1 MSIVGNV
8 SIRSGAGG
16 GAMNSLTKI
25 GLFLLNAMAVVW
37 LTACSESSVPDA
49 ADPQAA
55 APNRL
60 PVRVSYLEDKAPSLY
75 QTFIGTARAAN
86 RVTIRSQVSGRLLE
100 REVKLGSQVKQGEVL
115 AKVYNPGATP
125 QALAAK
131 QRWQQA
137 RVQVSQAQRDYD
149 RIKSLYEKNVA
160 SIQEMES
167 ARSAVQAAQAATDA
181 AESQYVQAQQMDAE
195 QTIRAPF
202 AGVITA
208 TPVEPGEVIQVG
220 QPLLQLAD
228 PDEVEIEVIV
238 SDGAA
243 ASVAAGDVLTVR
255 TPFSGERQFAGVVHE
270 VTPFR
275 ERGALPTVIVR
286 LADAG
291 LIPGT
296 TVHIQF
302 ESALAGQFVLPAS
315 SLVKTGRQQSA
326 VYRVTADNQVELVPV
341 QPLQVI
347 NDKIVINGP
356 LQAQDAV
363 VVAGNHQLYPGAD
376 VEVVQ

>member
-1 MSIVGNV
+1 MI
-8 SIRSGAGG
+8 
-16 GAMNSLTKI
+16 SLTKT
-25 GLFLLNAMAVVW
+25 GLVALGVAAALSLA
-37 LTACSESSVPDA
+37 ACSESTAPE
-49 ADPQAA
+49 QATGSSSNPSLQK
-55 APNRL
+55 APENRL

-100 REVKLGSQVKQGEVL
+100 REVKLGSQVKQGDVL

-137 RVQVSQAQRDYD
+137 RVEVAQAQRDYD
-149 RIKSLYEKNVA
+149 RIKSLYEKKVA

-195 QTIRAPF
+195 QIIRAPF

-243 ASVAAGDVLTVR
+243 ASVSAGDVLTVLA
-255 TPFSGERQFAGVVHE
+255 PFSGDRKFAGVVHE

-275 ERGALPTVIVR
+275 ERGALPTVIVK

-302 ESALAGQFVLPAS
+302 ESAVAGQFVLPAS
-315 SLVKTGRQQSA
+315 SLIKTGRQQSA
-326 VYRVTADNQVELVPV
+326 VYRVTANNQVELVPV
-341 QPLQVI
+341 KPMQVI
-347 NDKIVINGP
+347 DDKIVINGP
-356 LQAQDAV
+356 LQPQDAV
-363 VVAGNHQLYPGAD
+363 VIAGNHQLFPGAN

>member
-1 MSIVGNV
+1 MIT
-8 SIRSGAGG
+8 IRSIGV
-16 GAMNSLTKI
+16 AMMGVVFGI
-25 GLFLLNAMAVVW
+25 FLA
-37 LTACSESSVPDA
+37 ACSDTPET
-49 ADPQAA
+49 ADNTGTSARQG
-55 APNRL
+55 RV
-60 PVRVSYLEDKAPSLY
+60 PVRVSYLDETAPDLY

-100 REVKLGSQVKQGEVL
+100 REVKLGSQVNAGDIL

-137 RVQVSQAQRDYD
+137 QGEVAQAERDYK
-149 RIKSLYEKNVA
+149 RIQSLYDKKVA

-167 ARSAVQAAQAATDA
+167 ARSAVMAAQAATDA
-181 AESQYVQAQQMDAE
+181 AESQFQQARQMDAE

-202 AGVITA
+202 AGVITS

-228 PDEVEIEVIV
+228 PNDVEIEVIV
-238 SDGAA
+238 SDAA
-243 ASVAAGDVLTVR
+243 AMSVQAGDVLTVEA
-255 TPFSGERQFAGVVHE
+255 PFAGDRQYAGVVQE

-275 ERGALPTVIVR
+275 ERGALPTVIVH
-286 LADAG
+286 LEDTG

-302 ESALAGQFVLPAS
+302 KSTVAGQFVLPAS

-326 VYRVTADNQVELVPV
+326 VYRLIGNNQVELVPV
-341 QPLQVI
+341 QPLQLI
-347 NDKIVINGP
+347 NDQIVINGP
-356 LQAQDAV
+356 LQVRDAV
-363 VVAGNHQLYPGAD
+363 VIAGNHQLYPGAV

>member
-1 MSIVGNV
+1 ME
-8 SIRSGAGG
+8 
-16 GAMNSLTKI
+16 SLRKI
-25 GLFLLNAMAVVW
+25 GLFALGSVVALW
-37 LTACSESSVPDA
+37 LVACSESSAPEPV
-49 ADPQAA
+49 ADPKQSAVQK
-55 APNRL
+55 NRL

-100 REVKLGSQVKQGEVL
+100 REVKLGSQVKQGDVL

-137 RVQVSQAQRDYD
+137 RVQVDQAQRDYD
-149 RIKSLYEKNVA
+149 RIKSLYEKKVA

-202 AGVITA
+202 AGVITS

-243 ASVAAGDVLTVR
+243 ASVAAGDVLTVLA
-255 TPFSGERQFAGVVHE
+255 PFSGDRKFAGVVHE

-275 ERGALPTVIVR
+275 ERGALPTVIVK

-302 ESALAGQFVLPAS
+302 ESAVAGQFVLPAS
-315 SLVKTGRQQSA
+315 SLIKTGRQQSA
-326 VYRVTADNQVELVPV
+326 VYRVTANNQVELVPV
-341 QPLQVI
+341 KPLQVI
-347 NDKIVINGP
+347 NDQIVINGP

-363 VVAGNHQLYPGAD
+363 VVAGNHQLYPGAN